1 MALKG
6 DEDILIRDRE
16 SSNRMAETKPLTDDE
31 RKELE
36 ELRASKN
43 APDKTEVKE
52 EVPLPETHW
61 LNLADGRTVT
71 AKGVMSHYEG
81 VPVLHSTEIPAD
93 LLEGGNPN
101 AEQAHRF

>member
-1 MALKG
+1 MVT
-6 DEDILIRDRE
+6 D
-16 SSNRMAETKPLTDDE
+16 TKPLTDDE

-36 ELRASKN
+36 DLRA
-43 APDKTEVKE
+43 EKE
-52 EVPLPETHW
+52 NPKVEERPEEKPLPETHW

-81 VPVLHSTEIPAD
+81 VPVVRATEIPAE